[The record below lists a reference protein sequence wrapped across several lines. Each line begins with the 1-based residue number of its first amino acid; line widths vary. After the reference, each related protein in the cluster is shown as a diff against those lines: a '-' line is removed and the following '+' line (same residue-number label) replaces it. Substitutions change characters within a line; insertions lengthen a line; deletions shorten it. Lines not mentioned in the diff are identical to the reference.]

1 MVLNERA
8 SHLLE
13 STMEGAGLIPGAS
26 GTLPELQQ
34 AGFHYAK

>member
-1 MVLNERA
+1 MDINFGFQLFVIL
-8 SHLLE
+8 
-13 STMEGAGLIPGAS
+13 TPGAV